1 MSDMTISKG
10 GDNLVAVTD
19 ESPGEPL
26 FYKSKLK
33 EGKSRLIK
41 TVSLTDRVLQT
52 LSSYV
57 GHDESTQKAI
67 DAWYKEQKERFK
79 LFDERAKLEFFYRE
93 EKEADPEFENS
104 VEAKTIK
111 LSIENITL
119 KLRQESIPPVSFLGS
134 WADSKPKL
142 TPYSAEY
149 LPSNIS
155 KYYESAYLKPQYDW
169 CSTMSSGLKNNDI
182 KITKLEFKT
191 IPLYAAG
198 STKQPT
204 GVCFGFAR

>member
-10 GDNLVAVTD
+10 GDNLAAVTD
-19 ESPGEPL
+19 EFPSESL
-26 FYKSKLK
+26 FYESKPK

-41 TVSLTDRVLQT
+41 TVSLTDRVLQS
-52 LSSYV
+52 LLSYV
-57 GHDESTQKAI
+57 GYDDGTQKAI
-67 DAWYKEQKERFK
+67 DSWYKEQAERHR
-79 LFDERAKLEFFYRE
+79 LMDERAKLEFFYRK

-119 KLRQESIPPVSFLGS
+119 KLRQKAIPPVSFLGS

-149 LPSNIS
+149 LPPEFS
-155 KYYESAYLKPQYDW
+155 KIYEQAYLKPQYDW

-182 KITKLEFKT
+182 KITKMEFKN

-198 STKQPT
+198 SYKMPL
-204 GVCFGFAR
+204 GVCFTI

>member
-26 FYKSKLK
+26 FYKSKPK

-41 TVSLTDRVLQT
+41 TVSLTDRVLQS
-52 LSSYV
+52 LLSYV
-57 GHDESTQKAI
+57 GHDDGAQKAI
-67 DAWYKEQKERFK
+67 DSWYKEHAERCR
-79 LFDERAKLEFFYRE
+79 LMDERAKLEFFYRK

-149 LPSNIS
+149 LPPEFS
-155 KYYESAYLKPQYDW
+155 KIYEQAYLKPQYDW

-182 KITKLEFKT
+182 KITKMEFKN

-198 STKQPT
+198 STKS
-204 GVCFGFAR
+204 VCYGFAI